1 VKFIKRPVSFV
12 KFKRVFFL
20 IRCSFYSKLVLV
32 VSGTAR
38 INPVVIA
45 ISMPVTMTDAS
56 RGAVYFIKS
65 AW

>member
-1 VKFIKRPVSFV
+1 MKFIKRPVSFV
-12 KFKRVFFL
+12 KFKRVFL
-20 IRCSFYSKLVLV
+20 LVWCSFYRKLVLV
-32 VSGTAR
+32 VSWASR
-38 INPVVIA
+38 ENPIVIA